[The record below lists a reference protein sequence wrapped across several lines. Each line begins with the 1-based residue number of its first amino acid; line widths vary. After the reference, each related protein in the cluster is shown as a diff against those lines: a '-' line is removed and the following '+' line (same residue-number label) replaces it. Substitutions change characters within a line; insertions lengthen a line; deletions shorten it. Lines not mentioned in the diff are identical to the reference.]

1 MKNVIKNFSNT
12 FKTFLALSLLSAG
25 VGTYGD
31 DTEVFYSVNVSKPN
45 LLFVLDIS
53 GSMNSKLSG
62 SAEVTT
68 ITKAIEHRNADSTQL
83 FSDKKITRNT
93 ETSIELSEDVMARF
107 RFKDLGIPRDTNI
120 SSAYIQFQAGVQ
132 ADTGA
137 AAAEAKFAI
146 YTEQSDDAQLN
157 TDGIKAKKYG
167 TVEWEPG
174 AWVEGDMGPEQR
186 TPDLKDIVQQV
197 IDRDGKNKGWYS
209 NNGLAIYIYDKE
221 GKPGKRW
228 VSSFDNPNYA
238 PPVLIIEIAGSDKR
252 KIEVMKESLRVV
264 LEDAPDNVKVGLMNY
279 GQEGESNYKT
289 EDKRHHNVSGVAF
302 PLTDINAKAREVIP
316 TAADLYNLPN
326 YPDENKTVREYVA
339 DIADSWN
346 QSSFTPIV
354 DSLYEA
360 ALYYR
365 GEKIHYGQT
374 LPIKNGAHPST
385 YDGPVVTTDVE
396 IVGRDRA
403 NAPKYITPIESS
415 CQENYIVLMTD
426 GAPTYSISGNGK
438 SIEDSKGPLARRD
451 SITTGGPQGPLASA
465 IGSCSSP
472 AGVDDAGTCGAE
484 LTHYLATHDNLPDPT
499 GSFPNGQEGDQYI
512 KTFTI
517 GFGTGAGSDTEEYLQ
532 SLATYDDGNAATKDD
547 GYFEASTPE
556 ALSEAF
562 REILTEVAAPKGT
575 LASPGYSV
583 NVKNGLEHEKDI
595 YIPVFDRKNSARW
608 SGNLKKFEIV
618 DINGRRQIQGKNNL
632 SATDELGNFTSNALD
647 IWSNSPDTDPDGK
660 AVQKGGLANKLVNPD
675 ARKIYSNLTGDT
687 NVVLSNMSNALK
699 IDNIANISNS
709 DLGLASTST
718 LDYRKTIVNFMR
730 GWKNG
735 DATSGTKAAR
745 LYMGDMLHS
754 EPMVITY
761 KTGSNK
767 QQVIF
772 AGTNEGYLHAFDTTT
787 GEEKFAFIP
796 AELLAKLPEHLYLN
810 SGTQADHKY
819 GVDGVIT
826 ADVERAE
833 NGDAEKVI
841 LYFGL
846 RRGGNAFYAL
856 DVTSLDN
863 PKLLWR
869 KGKSSDTSSPYNNMG
884 QSWSTPYVAKVG
896 VDGTATPAVLVSGGY
911 DEDEDRDLSDGS
923 SKLDSA
929 LIGNDIDAAYADE
942 GNNIYIFAAGN
953 GSNAGQLLWS
963 MDETMR
969 SQITH
974 SIPGGLRPLDTNY
987 NGLIDRIY
995 FADTGG
1001 NVWRLDLS
1009 EDIGGSGTSRLKKLA
1024 ALGGSDEN
1032 NRMFFNEPDVTT
1044 LKLNGKNVFGVAIGS
1059 GFRPHPMDKSI
1070 NDKFFFLVDE
1080 SPHKPLDD
1088 EFQAI
1093 VITDLAKITVT
1104 NGSVNQTGSI
1114 TDTGIDKKHG
1124 WVIDLP
1130 ESGEKV
1136 LGTSIAFDG
1145 NIAFTTL
1152 VPEVLAS
1159 GSGIDQCS
1167 APVTQS
1173 RFYAFNVL
1181 SGEPGLDLDMDGDID
1196 DNDAYITTGTE
1207 ILGKPQIVFNPP
1219 VITDV
1224 VDEGGNATGEKS
1236 CTHPVDIRTGKK
1248 LSQTSGYEACRLESV
1263 YWSDPVLEQ

>member
-1 MKNVIKNFSNT
+1 MKNVINNFSNT
-12 FKTFLALSLLSAG
+12 FKTFLALSVLSAA

-62 SAEVTT
+62 SGAVTT
-68 ITKAIEHRNADSTQL
+68 ISQYIQHSDADSTQL
-83 FSDKKITRNT
+83 FSDKKKTKKT

-120 SSAYIQFQAGVQ
+120 SSAYLQFQAGVQ
-132 ADTGA
+132 ADTGD

-146 YTEQSDDAQLN
+146 YTEKSNNAQLN
-157 TDGIKAKKYG
+157 ADGIKAKKYG

-186 TPDLKDIVQQV
+186 TPDLKDIVQKV
-197 IDRDGKNKGWYS
+197 IDRGSWSS

-316 TAADLYNLPN
+316 TAADVYNLPN

-339 DIADSWN
+339 DIADSWS

-484 LTHYLATHDNLPDPT
+484 LTHYLANHDNLPDPT

-517 GFGTGAGSDTEEYLQ
+517 GFGTGAGSDTEEYLK
-532 SLATYDDGNAATKDD
+532 SLATYDDGNAATNDD

-618 DINGRRQIQGKNNL
+618 DVNDRRLIQGKNNL
-632 SATDELGNFTSNALD
+632 NATDELGNFTSNALD
-647 IWSNSPDTDPDGK
+647 YWSNSPNTDPDGK
-660 AVQKGGLANKLVNPD
+660 AVQKGGLANKLEDPD

-687 NVVLSNMSNALK
+687 NATLSSASNALS
-699 IDNIANISNS
+699 IANIANISND

-718 LDYRKTIVNFMR
+718 LAYRKTIVNFMR

-735 DATSGTKAAR
+735 DATSGTKEAR
-745 LYMGDMLHS
+745 FYMGDMLHS

-761 KTGSNK
+761 KNGTSPSTK
-767 QQVIF
+767 EQIIF
-772 AGTNEGYLHAFDTTT
+772 AGTNEGYLHAFDTYT

-796 AELLAKLPEHLYLN
+796 AELLAELPEHLYLN

-819 GVDGVIT
+819 GIDGVIT
-826 ADVERAE
+826 ADVERAAD
-833 NGDAEKVI
+833 GTASKVI

-846 RRGGNAFYAL
+846 RRGGKAFYAL
-856 DVTSLDN
+856 DVTDIES

-869 KGKSSDTSSPYNNMG
+869 RGNSSDTSSPYNTMG

-896 VDGTATPAVLVSGGY
+896 VNGDATPAVLVSGGY
-911 DEDEDRDLSDGS
+911 DEDEDRDLNDGS
-923 SKLDSA
+923 GELD
-929 LIGNDIDAAYADE
+929 DATAAVTADE
-942 GNNIYIFAAGN
+942 GNNIYIFACG
-953 GSNAGQLLWS
+953 
-963 MDETMR
+963 
-969 SQITH
+969 
-974 SIPGGLRPLDTNY
+974 
-987 NGLIDRIY
+987 
-995 FADTGG
+995 
-1001 NVWRLDLS
+1001 
-1009 EDIGGSGTSRLKKLA
+1009 
-1024 ALGGSDEN
+1024 
-1032 NRMFFNEPDVTT
+1032 
-1044 LKLNGKNVFGVAIGS
+1044 
-1059 GFRPHPMDKSI
+1059 
-1070 NDKFFFLVDE
+1070 
-1080 SPHKPLDD
+1080 
-1088 EFQAI
+1088 
-1093 VITDLAKITVT
+1093 
-1104 NGSVNQTGSI
+1104 
-1114 TDTGIDKKHG
+1114 
-1124 WVIDLP
+1124 
-1130 ESGEKV
+1130 
-1136 LGTSIAFDG
+1136 
-1145 NIAFTTL
+1145 
-1152 VPEVLAS
+1152 
-1159 GSGIDQCS
+1159 
-1167 APVTQS
+1167 
-1173 RFYAFNVL
+1173 
-1181 SGEPGLDLDMDGDID
+1181 
-1196 DNDAYITTGTE
+1196 
-1207 ILGKPQIVFNPP
+1207 
-1219 VITDV
+1219 
-1224 VDEGGNATGEKS
+1224 
-1236 CTHPVDIRTGKK
+1236 
-1248 LSQTSGYEACRLESV
+1248 
-1263 YWSDPVLEQ
+1263 